1 MAKTYSRRSQPR
13 MDSKRLLRISGLP
26 AVSALFARAA
36 ARVEQLFFAEEL
48 KSSVGPICAVL
59 ARSRKP
65 YRIADSEELARV
77 AGSIMHGG
85 IVALAQPRPLPD
97 VDPGSPGIWARHDG
111 LLLLLDGVSNPH
123 NLGALARTAA
133 FFGLPKIVLSDHPG
147 QALPSAASYRVAEG
161 GLEYVDLYRAPRFAE
176 LLRTLRLSHLVVGT
190 AAQGGHSIETLRR
203 SQRPYALVL
212 GNEEEGLPPATLKAC
227 DEIITIS
234 GVGSVQ
240 SLNVSASAAILIW
253 ALLRRGPTI
262 RTPSIS
268 SMRNPDD

>member
-85 IVALAQPRPLPD
+85 IVALAQPRPLPN
-97 VDPGSPGIWARHDG
+97 VDPGSP
-111 LLLLLDGVSNPH
+111 
-123 NLGALARTAA
+123 
-133 FFGLPKIVLSDHPG
+133 IVLSDHPG

-203 SQRPYALVL
+203 PQRPYALVL

-253 ALLRRGPTI
+253 ALLGRGRKFP
-262 RTPSIS
+262 RVPRYAARGSGVRLQGPKPLSIAV
-268 SMRNPDD
+268 